1 MKLSSINWQDFVS
14 RQHGSAKSEALK
26 AFYASQQFG
35 ADLTL
40 ADAKF
45 VALDFET
52 TGLDSE
58 QDEIVSIGLVPFDL
72 NRIYLKQ
79 AREWFVRPKGNLNHD
94 SVVIHGITDEQVS
107 NAPAIEELFN
117 DLLVAISGKI
127 VVVHYRFIER
137 EFLYEAYLK
146 HSSETLMFPV
156 IDTMSIE
163 ARLHR
168 SKFLQRLKQFIKGR
182 GESVRLPDCRER
194 YGLPRYKMHSAQV
207 DALATAELLQAQV
220 RHYFD
225 PQTPI
230 FDLVE

>member
-26 AFYASQQFG
+26 AFYASQQFD

-40 ADAKF
+40 ADAEF

-79 AREWFVRPKGNLNHD
+79 ASEWFVRPKGNLNHD

-117 DLLVAISGKI
+117 DLLVAIS
-127 VVVHYRFIER
+127 RQF
-137 EFLYEAYLK
+137 FL
-146 HSSETLMFPV
+146 
-156 IDTMSIE
+156 
-163 ARLHR
+163 R
-168 SKFLQRLKQFIKGR
+168 
-182 GESVRLPDCRER
+182 
-194 YGLPRYKMHSAQV
+194 
-207 DALATAELLQAQV
+207 
-220 RHYFD
+220 
-225 PQTPI
+225 
-230 FDLVE
+230 